1 MDSFLRWAGSKRQLL
16 GKMSVDFPQGPFRY
30 IEPFAGSAC
39 LFFHLEPAEAI
50 LGDLN
55 SDLIRTLRAVQ
66 RDVSLVLECL
76 RRLRKGKASYYSLR
90 RVNPGTLS
98 DAESAAR
105 FIFLNHYCFNG
116 IFRTNSAGQFNVP
129 YGPPKNGSPV
139 NEERIVRAARG
150 LQKATLYNGD
160 FSETLAHARPGD
172 FVYLDPPYAVESR
185 RVFSHY
191 IPGTFSKVDLHRLGE
206 ALETLDSKGAQFLI
220 SYGDSPEAR
229 RLLKPWR
236 PRRIWTRRN
245 VAGFV
250 GDRRGAYELLATN
263 LNRGK
268 SHADRRRKF

>member
-16 GKMSVDFPQGPFRY
+16 GKMSASFPQGSFRY

-76 RRLRKGKASYYSLR
+76 RRLRKGEASYYSLR

-98 DAESAAR
+98 DAEAAAR

-116 IFRTNSAGQFNVP
+116 IFRTNLAGQFNVP
-129 YGPPKNGSPV
+129 YGPPKNGSPI

-150 LQKATLYNGD
+150 LQTAVLYNGD
-160 FSETLAHARPGD
+160 FSETIAHARRGD

-185 RVFSHY
+185 RVFSDY

-206 ALETLDSKGAQFLI
+206 ALEALDSKGAQFLI

-229 RLLKPWR
+229 HLLKPWR

-268 SHADRRRKF
+268 SHAD